1 VPLRHLRIESDE
13 PAALPSLLFRP
24 AETRPGRGRGEEGD
38 GDPAAR

>member
-1 VPLRHLRIESDE
+1 VPLRHLRILDE
-13 PAALPSLLFRP
+13 AGGPSLLFRP